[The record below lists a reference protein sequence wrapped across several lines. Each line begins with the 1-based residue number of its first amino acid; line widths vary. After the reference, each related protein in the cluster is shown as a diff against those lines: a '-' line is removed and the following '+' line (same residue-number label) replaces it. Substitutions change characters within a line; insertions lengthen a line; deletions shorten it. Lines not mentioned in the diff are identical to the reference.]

1 MTSVLRCQGLSRH
14 FTTAGSV
21 LEVLR
26 GLDFALGPG
35 EVVAVLGPSGVG
47 KSTLLHLLAG
57 LDRPT
62 AGEVYWGEQ
71 PLSALS
77 QNALA
82 QKRAGLLG
90 LIFQHHYLL
99 EDLTVLDNVTIG
111 GRIQGALDE
120 ARGQAL
126 LAQVGLLERAR
137 AMPKTLSGGERQR
150 AAVARSLY
158 GRPRIVLADEPTGSL
173 DRHNARAVYSLLVD
187 LARQE
192 GSAVV
197 MVTHDEGLVEDVDA
211 RYHLEGGRLV
221 PDRRRALSAR

>member
-211 RYHLEGGRLV
+211 RYHLDGGRLV
-221 PDRRRALSAR
+221 RERAGALSRA